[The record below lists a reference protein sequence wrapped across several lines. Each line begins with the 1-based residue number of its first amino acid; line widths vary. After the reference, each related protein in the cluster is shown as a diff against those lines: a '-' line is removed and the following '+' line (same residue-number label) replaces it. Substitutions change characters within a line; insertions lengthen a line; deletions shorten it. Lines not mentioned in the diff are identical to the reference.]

1 MNIFRLWLFK
11 SAHHHPYTAG
21 TSGTSLVPSFDIAC
35 TQTPAVSVRKCDFSS
50 SRSCF
55 TYVRHPFISD
65 HERQVRHTYIVVV
78 GVRSLAAIDGSGS
91 SFLMVSWV
99 YGSASFRC
107 GRSYGMFEVSISA
120 VFALPRGEVL
130 TGILL

>member
-1 MNIFRLWLFK
+1 MARALSLP
-11 SAHHHPYTAG
+11 S
-21 TSGTSLVPSFDIAC
+21 TSLALNPCCFGLENAI
-35 TQTPAVSVRKCDFSS
+35 FLS

-55 TYVRHPFISD
+55 TYVRHPFISG

-107 GRSYGMFEVSISA
+107 GRSSGMFKVSISA